1 MEKKIKKRWSHVWRG
16 EWRASRNG
24 GWEWEFGG
32 VWKMKAHIEVPLELV
47 FCPKPPNFGVEA
59 HIEVPTGVSLSFPK
73 LEMRP
78 RLFGLGLG
86 SIVLQSLLDLIATIW
101 WISNKSSSTLT

>member
-59 HIEVPTGVSLSFPK
+59 HIEVPTGVSLTRQCSC
-73 LEMRP
+73 
-78 RLFGLGLG
+78 
-86 SIVLQSLLDLIATIW
+86 QSLGDHGMLRERQT
-101 WISNKSSSTLT
+101 KR